1 MDRIAHAVDTIPSTY
16 SQVSRAVSLFCVGWD
31 SLFVDL
37 NMPRS
42 HCFSSDECIQ
52 RSLDW
57 SNRTMLRMYQDVF
70 STVVCFV
77 FSFCINEPEDARF
90 RYIVLRLPT
99 SSPDFRC
106 LWVQAIPVLYTL
118 YTLCRNVVRLDVWIQ
133 CIQQTLGH
141 LQLFLPC
148 WCASSLFAYV
158 FDCICPYLSKVTSV
172 CWETCYWAALGTC
185 PVSIH
190 LTCTSHSPACLI
202 SQELGFGF
210 GTFWSGNVRI
220 GSVCGLKQR
229 SPCGCFA
236 PVSGSSSLWM
246 CKHGSTWAISA
257 PVVSVRSP
265 DVVNKGICHAWFQ
278 GRMLHM

>member
-16 SQVSRAVSLFCVGWD
+16 SQVSRAVSSFWL
-31 SLFVDL
+31 
-37 NMPRS
+37 R
-42 HCFSSDECIQ
+42 FSFRWSEYAKVTLLQQ
-52 RSLDW
+52 R
-57 SNRTMLRMYQDVF
+57 RMHPKISRLIKPHHAQDVSRCF
-70 STVVCFV
+70 LHSGLLRVQFLYKWARGCEISLHRAAVAHEFTRLQVFMGSGHSCTVYTIYFV
-77 FSFCINEPEDARF
+77 SQCRP
-90 RYIVLRLPT
+90 
-99 SSPDFRC
+99 SGC
-106 LWVQAIPVLYTL
+106 LDPVHSA
-118 YTLCRNVVRLDVWIQ
+118 NF
-133 CIQQTLGH
+133 GH

-220 GSVCGLKQR
+220 GSVCGLKQC

-257 PVVSVRSP
+257 LVVSVRSP